1 MKKKTYMHHKGSN
14 YRFEHILVLNSRM
27 RIVYLYVKDDD
38 PFDEK
43 PSDLGWNGYPWSE
56 WEADKKHYK
65 EISREKV
72 ESILFLDCI

>member
-1 MKKKTYMHHKGSN
+1 MKKTTYMHYKGSN

-27 RIVYLYVKDDD
+27 GVVYLYVKDDGIGD
-38 PFDEK
+38 PT
-43 PSDLGWNGYPWSE
+43 DLGWNGYPWSE

-72 ESILFLDCI
+72 ESILFLDGI